1 MLDNFLKYV
10 LHRIQTDHNE
20 DKTEQRLK
28 EWIKHAN
35 LMYRKI
41 KIVANSSEKVY
52 SDASGPNEWSPARYK
67 RLAVLRQL
75 ALEYAREQGVD
86 YLMVFILFQSIK

>member
-1 MLDNFLKYV
+1 MKYV